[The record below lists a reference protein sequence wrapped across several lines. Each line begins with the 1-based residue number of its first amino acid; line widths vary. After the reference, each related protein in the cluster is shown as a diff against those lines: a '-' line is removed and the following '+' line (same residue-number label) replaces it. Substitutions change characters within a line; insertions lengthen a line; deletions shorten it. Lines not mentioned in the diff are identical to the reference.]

1 MQFRKTTTLGPFR
14 FTLTQQGLS
23 ISAGTGP
30 LRFNRSADGTL
41 RRTLRL
47 PGTGIWDTKVV
58 RRQRR

>member
-14 FTLTQQGLS
+14 FTLTQRG
-23 ISAGTGP
+23 ISFSVGAGP
-30 LRFNRSADGTL
+30 VRFSRSADGTV

-47 PGTGIWDTKVV
+47 PGSGIWDTKVV

>member
-14 FTLTQQGLS
+14 FTLTQRG
-23 ISAGTGP
+23 ISVSVGAGP
-30 LRFNRSADGTL
+30 VRFSRSADGTV
-41 RRTLRL
+41 RRTLRV

>member
-14 FTLTQQGLS
+14 FTLTQRGIS
-23 ISAGTGP
+23 VSAGEGP
-30 LRFNRSADGTL
+30 IRFSRAADGTL

-47 PGTGIWDTKVV
+47 PGAGVWDTKVI